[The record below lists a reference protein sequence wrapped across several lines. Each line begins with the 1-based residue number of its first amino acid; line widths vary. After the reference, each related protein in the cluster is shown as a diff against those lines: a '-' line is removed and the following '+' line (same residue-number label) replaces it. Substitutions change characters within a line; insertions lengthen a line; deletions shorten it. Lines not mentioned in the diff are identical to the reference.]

1 MIWIFDGIENKCDV
15 YRGEDCMK
23 KFWESLRERALK
35 IINFEKKKMIQL
47 QKNNRNRMKT
57 QKSVTFPKKSSN
69 ISILIIKII
78 VKLNTIVIILVNSET
93 LHIAHL
99 IWNIVYLNKLL
110 WLFTMNYH
118 FIMKNLAKKFKG
130 ELTWLREIT
139 EK

>member
-47 QKNNRNRMKT
+47 QKNNRNRMKK

-110 WLFTMNYH
+110 WLFTMNYY

>member
-35 IINFEKKKMIQL
+35 IINFEKKKMIRL
-47 QKNNRNRMKT
+47 QKNNRNRMKR

-69 ISILIIKII
+69 ISILILKII

-99 IWNIVYLNKLL
+99 IWNIVYLKKLL